1 MNLFSAL
8 DRKLLRD
15 LAHMRGQGLAV
26 GIIIACG
33 VGILIMA
40 LGALQSLQQSRD
52 IYYEHYRF
60 ADVFADVKRAP
71 ERLVSE
77 IRQIDGVQQVETRIS
92 RIVTLDIARLEEPA
106 NGQLVSIPDDGEPIL
121 NGVLLYEGRWPD
133 LTRPD
138 EAIVSKSF
146 AEANGFELGESVSAI
161 INGRARDLTL
171 VGIGDSPEYIYT
183 LGPGVLLPDDERFGV
198 FWMRRRALEAAFDLD
213 GAFSSVSVT
222 LAGDAQPDNVIAALD
237 ILLAPY
243 AGVGAYAREDQ
254 ISHAFIESEMQQLRS
269 MARIIP
275 PVFLVVS
282 AILIHAILTRLIAT
296 ERQQVGLLKAFG
308 YTRVEIGW
316 HYVKFA
322 LVLSGGGVLAGFAMG
337 WALAGL
343 LTHLYSDTFRF
354 PDIVLTLAPASFLI
368 GALAACSAAIA
379 GALNSALKAASLAPA
394 EAMSPAP
401 PTIYRRGLI
410 EKLSGSRSLDAPTR
424 MIARHLTRWPLR
436 AGMTMFG
443 IAASVALLVGTLF
456 AFDSVD
462 SMLDTR
468 FNRTDAYDAAVNFV
482 EPQGT
487 DALMELE
494 RLPGVLEVEGN
505 RDIYVRLR
513 HGARD
518 ERAVI
523 IGLQPDG
530 HQKQLLDADGHIVP
544 VPEHGLAL
552 SNQMASMISAGLG
565 DPVTVEVLE
574 GRRPVVDVSVTAIIA
589 EDIGAFAYMDIGQV
603 NRLLG
608 ERPTVTGAFMA
619 IDPDQNAAFSEE
631 VLARPRIASVS
642 MQGPAIDSFETTLEE
657 TIYIMMAIYAVIGG
671 SIAAGVVYNAARIAM
686 MERGREL
693 ASLRVLGFTEGEVT
707 HILLGELAIL
717 IMIALPVGAV
727 LGLGFANVI
736 VSGMSTELYRI
747 PFALQPSTYGL
758 AGVIVLVASIGSAI
772 LVARRVRDLDL
783 IEVLKTRE

>member
-1 MNLFSAL
+1 VNLFSAL

-15 LAHMRGQGLAV
+15 LVHMKGQAFAV

-40 LGALQSLQQSRD
+40 LGALQSLQQSRA

-60 ADVFADVKRAP
+60 ADVFAQVKRAP
-71 ERLVSE
+71 ERLSSE

-92 RIVTLDIARLEEPA
+92 RIVTLDIPGLEEPA
-106 NGQLVSIPDDGEPIL
+106 NGQLVSIPDEGEPIL

-138 EAIVSKSF
+138 EAIASKAF
-146 AEANGFELGESVSAI
+146 AEANTVAVGARVSAI
-161 INGRARDLTL
+161 INGRARDLEV

-183 LGPGVLLPDDERFGV
+183 LGPGALLPDDARFGV

-222 LAGDAQPDNVIAALD
+222 LAGNAKPDNVIAEMD
-237 ILLAPY
+237 TLLSPF
-243 AGVGAYAREDQ
+243 GSIGAYARGDQ

-269 MARIIP
+269 MARVIP
-275 PVFLVVS
+275 PVFLIVS
-282 AILIHAILTRLIAT
+282 AFLIHAILTRLIAT

-308 YTRVEIGW
+308 YTRVEIAW
-316 HYVKFA
+316 LYVKFA
-322 LVLSGGGVLAGFAMG
+322 LVLTAGGVLAGFALG
-337 WALAGL
+337 WALASL

-354 PDIVLTLAPASFLI
+354 PDIILTLAPASFLI
-368 GALAACSAAIA
+368 GAIAAFSAAIA
-379 GALNSALKAASLAPA
+379 GALNAALKAASLAPA

-401 PTIYRRGLI
+401 PTIYRRGFF
-410 EKLSGSRSLDAPTR
+410 EGLSGSSHLDAPTR
-424 MIARHLTRWPLR
+424 MIARHMTRWPLR
-436 AGMTMFG
+436 AGMTMAG

-456 AFDSVD
+456 AFDSIDV
-462 SMLDTR
+462 MLDTR
-468 FNRTDAYDAAVNFV
+468 FNRTDAYDAAVNFI

-487 DALMELE
+487 DALLELR
-494 RLPGVLEVEGN
+494 RLPGVLSVEGN
-505 RDIYVRLR
+505 RDVYVRLR
-513 HGARD
+513 HGPLD
-518 ERAVI
+518 ERSVI
-523 IGLQPDG
+523 IGLQPSG
-530 HQKQLLDADGHIVP
+530 HQKQLLNEDGQIVP
-544 VPEHGLAL
+544 VPEYGLAL
-552 SNQMASMISAGLG
+552 SSQMASMISAGPG
-565 DPVTVEVLE
+565 DQVTVEVLE
-574 GRRPVVDVSVTAIIA
+574 GRRPVAAMPVTAIVA
-589 EDIGAFAYMDIGQV
+589 EDIGAFAYMEIGQV

-608 ERPTVTGAFMA
+608 ERPTVTGAFLA
-619 IDPDQNAAFSEE
+619 IDPDQKSAFSQQ

-642 MQGPAIDSFETTLEE
+642 LQEPAIAAFETTLEE
-657 TIYIMMAIYAVIGG
+657 TIFIMMAIYALIGG

-717 IMIALPVGAV
+717 IMIALPVGAIF
-727 LGLGFANVI
+727 GLGFAHLI
-736 VSGMSTELYRI
+736 ASGMSTELYRI
-747 PFALQPSTYGL
+747 PFALQPSTYGM
-758 AGVIVLVASIGSAI
+758 AGLIVLVASIGAAI

>member
-1 MNLFSAL
+1 MNLFSSL

-15 LAHMRGQGLAV
+15 LVHMRGQALAV

-40 LGALQSLQQSRD
+40 LGALQSLQQSRS

-60 ADVFADVKRAP
+60 ADVFANVKRAP
-71 ERLVSE
+71 ERLASE

-106 NGQLVSIPDDGEPIL
+106 NGQLVSIPDDGESVL

-138 EAIVSKSF
+138 EAVVSKAF
-146 AEANGFELGESVSAI
+146 AEANNLGIGDSVSAI

-183 LGPGVLLPDDERFGV
+183 LGPGALLPDDERFGV

-222 LAGDAQPDNVIAALD
+222 LAGNARPENVIAELD
-237 ILLAPY
+237 ILLAPF

-269 MARIIP
+269 MARVIP
-275 PVFLVVS
+275 PVFLIVS
-282 AILIHAILTRLIAT
+282 AILIHAILSRLIAT
-296 ERQQVGLLKAFG
+296 ERQQIGLLKAFG
-308 YTRVEIGW
+308 YTRAEIGW

-322 LVLSGGGVLAGFAMG
+322 LVLTGGGVLAGFGLG

-343 LTHLYSDTFRF
+343 MTHLYSDTFRF
-354 PDIVLTLAPASFLI
+354 PDIILTLAPASFLI
-368 GALAACSAAIA
+368 GAVAAFSAAIA
-379 GALNSALKAASLAPA
+379 GALTSALKAASLAPA

-401 PTIYRRGLI
+401 PTIYRRGFF
-410 EKLSGSRSLDAPTR
+410 EKLSGAPSLDAPTR

-462 SMLDTR
+462 VMLDTR

-487 DALMELE
+487 DALLELG

-513 HGARD
+513 HGSYD

-530 HQKQLLDADGHIVP
+530 HQKQLLDADGQIVP
-544 VPEHGLAL
+544 VPEQGLAL
-552 SNQMASMISAGLG
+552 SSQMASMISAGRG
-565 DPVTVEVLE
+565 DRVTVEVLE
-574 GRRPVVDVSVTAIIA
+574 GRRPVVDVPVTAIVA

-608 ERPTVTGAFMA
+608 ERPTVTGAFLA
-619 IDPDQNAAFSEE
+619 IDPDRKMAFSEE

-642 MQGPAIDSFETTLEE
+642 LQGPAIAAFETTLEE
-657 TIYIMMAIYAVIGG
+657 TIYIMMAIYALIGG

-707 HILLGELAIL
+707 HVLLGELAIL

-727 LGLGFANVI
+727 FGLGFANAI

-747 PFALQPSTYGL
+747 PFALQPSTYGM
-758 AGVIVLVASIGSAI
+758 AGIIVLVASIGSAI
-772 LVARRVRDLDL
+772 LVARRVRNLDL

>member
-1 MNLFSAL
+1 VNLFSSL

-15 LAHMRGQGLAV
+15 LVHMRGQALAV

-40 LGALQSLQQSRD
+40 LGALQSLQQSRE

-71 ERLVSE
+71 ERLASE

-106 NGQLVSIPDDGEPIL
+106 NGQLVSIPDDGESVL

-138 EAIVSKSF
+138 EAVVSKAF
-146 AEANGFELGESVSAI
+146 AEANNLGIGDSVSAI

-171 VGIGDSPEYIYT
+171 VGVGDSPEYIYT
-183 LGPGVLLPDDERFGV
+183 LGPGALLPDDERFGV

-222 LAGDAQPDNVIAALD
+222 LAGNARPENVIAELD
-237 ILLAPY
+237 ILLAPF

-254 ISHAFIESEMQQLRS
+254 ISHAFIESEMQQLKS

-275 PVFLVVS
+275 PVFLIVS
-282 AILIHAILTRLIAT
+282 AILIHAILSRLIAT
-296 ERQQVGLLKAFG
+296 ERQQIGLLKAFG
-308 YTRVEIGW
+308 YTRAEIGW

-322 LVLSGGGVLAGFAMG
+322 LVLTGGGVLAGFAIG

-343 LTHLYSDTFRF
+343 MTHLYSDTFRF
-354 PDIVLTLAPASFLI
+354 PDIILTLAPASFLI
-368 GALAACSAAIA
+368 GAVAASSAAIA
-379 GALNSALKAASLAPA
+379 GALTSALRAASLAPA

-401 PTIYRRGLI
+401 PTIYRRGFF
-410 EKLSGSRSLDAPTR
+410 ETLSGAPNLDAPTR

-462 SMLDTR
+462 VMLDTR

-487 DALMELE
+487 DALLELG
-494 RLPGVLEVEGN
+494 RLPGVLTVEGN
-505 RDIYVRLR
+505 RDMYVRLR
-513 HGARD
+513 HGSYD

-523 IGLQPDG
+523 IGLQQDG
-530 HQKQLLDADGHIVP
+530 HQKQLLDADGQIVP
-544 VPEHGLAL
+544 VPEQGLAL
-552 SNQMASMISAGLG
+552 SSQMASMISAGLG
-565 DPVTVEVLE
+565 DRVTVEVLE
-574 GRRPVVDVSVTAIIA
+574 GRRPVVDVPVTAIVA

-608 ERPTVTGAFMA
+608 ERPTVTGAFLA
-619 IDPDQNAAFSEE
+619 IDPERKTAFSED

-642 MQGPAIDSFETTLEE
+642 LQGPAIAAFETTLEE
-657 TIYIMMAIYAVIGG
+657 TIFIMMAIYALIGG

-727 LGLGFANVI
+727 FGLGFANVI

-758 AGVIVLVASIGSAI
+758 AGIIVLVASIGSAI

>member
-1 MNLFSAL
+1 VNLFSAL

-15 LAHMRGQGLAV
+15 LVHMRGQALAV
-26 GIIIACG
+26 GVIIACG

-40 LGALQSLQQSRD
+40 LGALQSLQQSRE

-71 ERLVSE
+71 ERLASE

-106 NGQLVSIPDDGEPIL
+106 NGQLVSIPDDEAPIL

-133 LTRPD
+133 QTRPD
-138 EAIVSKSF
+138 EAVVSKAF
-146 AEANGFELGESVSAI
+146 AEANALGIGDSVSAI
-161 INGRARDLTL
+161 INGRARDVTL

-183 LGPGVLLPDDERFGV
+183 LGPGALLPDDERFGV

-222 LAGDAQPDNVIAALD
+222 LAGNTQPENVIAELD
-237 ILLAPY
+237 ILLAPF
-243 AGVGAYAREDQ
+243 AGVGAYARDDQ

-269 MARIIP
+269 MARVIP

-282 AILIHAILTRLIAT
+282 AILIHAILSRLIAT
-296 ERQQVGLLKAFG
+296 ERQQIGLLKAFG
-308 YTRVEIGW
+308 YTRAEIGW

-322 LVLSGGGVLAGFAMG
+322 LVLSGGGVLAGFVMG

-354 PDIVLTLAPASFLI
+354 PDIILTLAPASFLI
-368 GALAACSAAIA
+368 GAVAAFSAAIA
-379 GALNSALKAASLAPA
+379 GALTSALRAASLAPA

-401 PTIYRRGLI
+401 PTIYRRGFL
-410 EKLSGSRSLDAPTR
+410 ERLSGAPNLDAPTR

-462 SMLDTR
+462 AMLDTR

-487 DALMELE
+487 DALLELG

-505 RDIYVRLR
+505 RNIYVRLR
-513 HGARD
+513 HGSHD

-523 IGLQPDG
+523 VGLQPDG
-530 HQKQLLDADGHIVP
+530 HQKQLLDAGGQIVP
-544 VPEHGLAL
+544 VPERGLAL
-552 SNQMASMISAGLG
+552 SNQMASMISAGRG
-565 DPVTVEVLE
+565 DRVTVVVLE
-574 GRRPVVDVSVTAIIA
+574 GRRPVVDVPVTAIVA
-589 EDIGAFAYMDIGQV
+589 EDIGAFAYMDIRQV

-608 ERPTVTGAFMA
+608 ERPTVTGAFLA
-619 IDPDQNAAFSEE
+619 IDPDQNIDFSEQ

-642 MQGPAIDSFETTLEE
+642 MQEPAIAAFETTLEE
-657 TIYIMMAIYAVIGG
+657 TIYIMMAIYALIGG

-693 ASLRVLGFTEGEVT
+693 ASLRVLGFTEGEVI

-727 LGLGFANVI
+727 FGLGFANLI

-758 AGVIVLVASIGSAI
+758 AGIIVLVASIGSAI